1 MKIQKKKSGNT
12 EKLPDPENTKNP
24 DTGFPIIGIGAS
36 AGGLEAFEQFFRNMP
51 PDSGMAFILITHLDP
66 DHPSM
71 MTEILQRITEM
82 PVHEAQDQMA
92 VMQNHV
98 YVIPPNRDMSIFH
111 SLLHLSIPENPRGLR
126 MPIDFFLRS
135 LAEEQ
140 GERAIG
146 VILSG
151 NGSDGTLGL
160 RAIHGA
166 GGITFVQE
174 PSSARYDGMPVSA
187 IRSGL
192 AAYILPVEKMP
203 EQLISYKKTFRKKKI
218 KSDLPAP
225 VITGDL
231 SKILMLIRSRTGHD
245 FSLYKQ
251 STIRRR
257 IERRMTIHCIEDV
270 NIYARFLKENPD
282 EIMILFKELLINVT
296 NFFRDTEAFAVLKKD
311 ILPKLFAD
319 KPDNYVFRIW
329 CAGCASGEE
338 AYSIAIIFREY
349 MDESGQD
356 FKVQIYAT
364 DLDDD
369 AVKTARAGI
378 YPANIAIDVSAE
390 RLRHFFM
397 KEELGYRVRKDI
409 REMIVFATHNV
420 IKDPPFNRLDML
432 ICRNMLIYFEAELQN
447 MLIPIF
453 HYALKPDGI
462 LFLSTSESIGQASSD
477 LFVLISRQW
486 KFYQAKTPISS
497 THKVLTHG
505 FASTGSMDVQY
516 PESAKKK
523 TGTPDFA
530 ELIQKELLRFYAP
543 SSVISDENGN
553 ILFIHG
559 ETGKYLKPAPGKPG
573 MNLFEMAREGL
584 QSELSTA
591 IRTAALQKKEV
602 IFNACPVKTDGG
614 IHEVNLTVRPL
625 TVSET
630 YPTLLMVSFADV
642 HPLGKPARKRRN
654 VKPSKRTEELEQ
666 ELLYTKENLHATIE
680 EMQAANEELKSGNEE
695 LQSTNEELQ
704 STNEEMETSKEELQ
718 SVNEELITVNSEL
731 QSKIGQLAGMQSDMK
746 NLLDSINIGTIFLD
760 TDLVIKRFTR
770 EAVNIFRLAASDI
783 GRPLSDIKSDIISK
797 QDISDDIQAVL
808 DSLIPREKEILT
820 IHNRWYMLRIMP
832 YRTLENVID
841 GVVMTFTD
849 VTERRKIQDEIQAA
863 RQYLENIVDTIRE
876 PLIVLDA
883 DFKVISASRSFY
895 GIFHVTEKETI
906 GNSLFELG
914 SRQWDIPRLRELLE
928 TILPKDTSFE
938 NMEMAH
944 DFPIIGH
951 KKMLLNARRIPGQT
965 GKTKLILLAIED
977 DLTPQ
982 PPSLKGQ
989 GE

>member
-1 MKIQKKKSGNT
+1 MMSPPSLSGKGAGGLGERQSRDLMKIQKKKSVRT
-12 EKLPDPENTKNP
+12 EKSP
-24 DTGFPIIGIGAS
+24 DTGFPIIGMGAS
-36 AGGLEAFEQFFRNMP
+36 AGGLDAFEQFFRNMP
-51 PDSGMAFILITHLDP
+51 HDSGMAFILITHLDP

-92 VMQNHV
+92 VMPNHV

-111 SLLHLSIPENPRGLR
+111 GILHLSVPENPRGLR

-203 EQLISYKKTFRKKKI
+203 EQLMSYKKILRKGKI
-218 KSDLPAP
+218 KSALPAP
-225 VITGDL
+225 VIMGEF

-251 STIRRR
+251 NTIRRR
-257 IERRMTIHCIEDV
+257 IERRMNIHCIQDV
-270 NIYARFLKENPD
+270 SNYVRFIKENPD
-282 EIMILFKELLINVT
+282 EITILFKELLINVT
-296 NFFRDTEAFAVLKKD
+296 HFFRDSKAFAVLKKD

-319 KPDNYVFRIW
+319 KPDHYVFKIW

-364 DLDDD
+364 DMDDD
-369 AVKTARAGI
+369 AIKIARSGI
-378 YPANIAIDVSAE
+378 YPANITIDVSDE

-432 ICRNMLIYFEAELQN
+432 SCRNMLIYFEAQLQN
-447 MLIPIF
+447 RLIPIF
-453 HYALKPDGI
+453 HYALKPAGI
-462 LFLSTSESIGQASSD
+462 LFLSPSEGIGNLASD
-477 LFVLISRQW
+477 LFAPISKKW
-486 KFYQAKTPISS
+486 KFYQAKPSLTSA
-497 THKVLTHG
+497 HRVLVDYG
-505 FASTGSMDVQY
+505 GNMNGKL
-516 PESAKKK
+516 PEMVKKK
-523 TGTPDFA
+523 TEKPVLA

-543 SSVISDENGN
+543 SSVLSDENGN
-553 ILFIHG
+553 ILYIYG
-559 ETGKYLKPAPGKPG
+559 ETGKYLQPAPGQPN

-584 QSELSTA
+584 QAELMTA
-591 IRTAALQKKEV
+591 IRTAAMQKKEV
-602 IFNACPVKTDGG
+602 ICNSLMVKTNGG

-625 TVSET
+625 TDSEA
-630 YPTLLMVSFADV
+630 YSGLLMVSFADLN
-642 HPLGKPARKRRN
+642 PKGKPVRKRRI
-654 VKPSKRTEELEQ
+654 KPSKRAEELEQ
-666 ELLYTKENLHATIE
+666 ELIYTKENLHATIE
-680 EMQAANEELKSGNEE
+680 ELQASNEELK
-695 LQSTNEELQ
+695 STNEELQ
-704 STNEEMETSKEELQ
+704 STNEEIETSKEELQ
-718 SVNEELITVNSEL
+718 SVNEELVTVNSEL
-731 QSKIGQLAGMQSDMK
+731 QSKIEQLAGMQNDMK
-746 NLLDSINIGTIFLD
+746 NLLDSMNIGTIFLD
-760 TDLVIKRFTR
+760 NHLFIKRFTR
-770 EAVNIFRLAASDI
+770 EAVKLFRMAATDV
-783 GRPLSDIKSDIISK
+783 GRPLSDIKSEIMNESII
-797 QDISDDIQAVL
+797 DDAQAVL
-808 DSLIPREKEILT
+808 DSLVPREKEVFTIENNRYMVRIL
-820 IHNRWYMLRIMP
+820 P
-832 YRTLENVID
+832 YRTLDNVID

-944 DFPIIGH
+944 SRTNRKH
-951 KKMLLNARRIPGQT
+951 KVDSVGDRGCYGSTVRGNIM
-965 GKTKLILLAIED
+965 
-977 DLTPQ
+977 
-982 PPSLKGQ
+982 
-989 GE
+989 